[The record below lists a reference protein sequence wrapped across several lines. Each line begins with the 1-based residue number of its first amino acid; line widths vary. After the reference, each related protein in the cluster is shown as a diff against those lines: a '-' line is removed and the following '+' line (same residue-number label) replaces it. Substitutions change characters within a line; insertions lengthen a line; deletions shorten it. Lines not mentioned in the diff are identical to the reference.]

1 MPWLQK
7 MNRKEIFDMYNYLAS
22 LIESKKLYVPIE
34 ETYSLEEIKKAVK
47 HSAAYNRSGKI
58 IITPN
63 G

>member
-1 MPWLQK
+1 
-7 MNRKEIFDMYNYLAS
+7 MYNYLAS